1 MLCYLS
7 KKKWTRNMGA
17 LQIVVRKASSLEIIL
32 CLQFI
37 TIHYPE
43 VASLLLGEKYPCKN
57 SAALSSLLNY
67 SVELQEAV
75 QTNKPMSRSAG
86 FFSLWAG
93 CRKLL
98 FAREPRQAGQVLCG
112 SAPAVGRFGK
122 RIKGWAGGEHGA
134 QLAAAG
140 RGPGQLEMSRGA
152 GFHHLDGSELE
163 ELRLGWMD
171 LRHSTDLQENRE
183 CFSGFFLSW
192 FPGVQSPVKSVTS
205 RFQEVAVRGDPLVG
219 LGRHVPLVA
228 LNKTVVA
235 PGCSVGPGALVS
247 LLSFCFSHEFPFR
260 T

>member
-7 KKKWTRNMGA
+7 KKKWTRNMGT

-43 VASLLLGEKYPCKN
+43 VASLLLRGKYPCKN

-75 QTNKPMSRSAG
+75 QANQTVPRSAG

-112 SAPAVGRFGK
+112 SALAGRPFGK
-122 RIKGWAGGEHGA
+122 QIESRGRARLPSAHLAG
-134 QLAAAG
+134 AG
-140 RGPGQLEMSRGA
+140 RGPGQLEMSRG
-152 GFHHLDGSELE
+152 FHQLDGSEPE

-171 LRHSTDLQENRE
+171 LNHSTDLQENRE
-183 CFSGFFLSW
+183 CFSGLCLSW
-192 FPGVQSPVKSVTS
+192 FPGVQSPLKSITS
-205 RFQEVAVRGDPLVG
+205 RFQEVAVLGDPLVG
-219 LGRHVPLVA
+219 SGIPCRWWCSGKPLQ
-228 LNKTVVA
+228 
-235 PGCSVGPGALVS
+235 PGVLCGAWGCCRASVH
-247 LLSFCFSHEFPFR
+247 LLLPQISV
-260 T
+260 